1 MRRIEKGCSSMA
13 EKKAKLMKE
22 INAKRKQKKNK
33 DEDDSEWEDVDEH
46 EKEVYQTT
54 GYFDVPDVDAQISK
68 ADQTLLSK
76 MNVK

>member
-1 MRRIEKGCSSMA
+1 MYKKHKRAEKRAESNQVSEKEQTMRRIEKGCSSMA

-46 EKEVYQTT
+46 EKEVY
-54 GYFDVPDVDAQISK
+54 
-68 ADQTLLSK
+68 
-76 MNVK
+76 